1 MDSSISHLL
10 GAIAA
15 LTSALLWAV
24 AAVLFGQ
31 IGREMTAKAMNLAKG
46 LVALLCLVIFI
57 FPEPFAE
64 LRQEMF
70 WMLALSGFLG
80 ICIGDTLYLLS
91 IQRLGA
97 RLTLLIGTLIPVVT
111 AVAAVFLFQ
120 EFMGMSAYLSLIL
133 TVIGVSYVLWSK
145 AEKTQKDI
153 VWGSGLLVAGLFV
166 LTESSGILLTKWA
179 VFEVNSLEAT
189 FIRQVAGVVG
199 LTVWG
204 LLARELV
211 SDFKPLKNN
220 PALFKKLI
228 ITSFIGAFVGTWLSV
243 LALKLT
249 HASVA
254 VALNSTSPIFI
265 LLISV
270 LFLSE
275 KLPRSSIIG
284 AIVAVSGVVLYFMQI
299 PYS

>member
-1 MDSSISHLL
+1 MDSSISHLF
-10 GAIAA
+10 GALAA

-46 LVALLCLVIFI
+46 LVALVCLMIFL
-57 FPEPFAE
+57 FPAPFAD
-64 LRQEMF
+64 LRQETF
-70 WMLALSGFLG
+70 WMLALSGLLG

-111 AVAAVFLFQ
+111 AIAAVFLFQ
-120 EFMGMSAYLSLIL
+120 EFMGVSAYLSLML
-133 TVIGVSYVLWSK
+133 TVFGVSYVLWSK
-145 AEKTQKDI
+145 AEKTQQDI
-153 VWGSGLLVAGLFV
+153 VWASGLSVAGLFV

-179 VFEVNSLEAT
+179 VFEVDSLEAT
-189 FIRQVAGVVG
+189 FIRQVWGVVG

-204 LLARELV
+204 LLAKELV
-211 SDFKPLKNN
+211 SDFQPLKNN
-220 PALFKKLI
+220 PVLLKKLLL
-228 ITSFIGAFVGTWLSV
+228 TSFIGAFVGTWLSV

-249 HASVA
+249 YASVA

-265 LLISV
+265 LLISG
-270 LFLSE
+270 LFLRE
-275 KLPRSSIIG
+275 KNPKSSIIG
-284 AIVAVSGVVLYFMQI
+284 AIIAVMGVILYFVHI
-299 PYS
+299 

>member
-10 GAIAA
+10 GALAA

-46 LVALLCLVIFI
+46 LVALFCLVIFI
-57 FPEPFAE
+57 FPEPFVN
-64 LRQEMF
+64 LRQETF
-70 WMLALSGFLG
+70 WVLALSGILG

-97 RLTLLIGTLIPVVT
+97 RLTLLVGTLIPVVT
-111 AVAAVFLFQ
+111 AIAAVFLFQ
-120 EFMGMSAYLSLIL
+120 EFMGISAYLSLIL
-133 TVIGVSYVLWSK
+133 TVLGVSYVLWSK
-145 AEKTQKDI
+145 AEKSHQKI
-153 VWGSGLLVAGLFV
+153 LWTSGLTVAGLFV

-179 VFEVNSLEAT
+179 VIEMDSLEAT
-189 FIRQVAGVVG
+189 FIRQVWGVVG
-199 LTVWG
+199 LTIWG

-211 SDFKPLKNN
+211 SDFLPLKNN
-220 PALFKKLI
+220 PFLLKKLI
-228 ITSFIGAFVGTWLSV
+228 LTSFIGAFLGTWLSV

-249 HASVA
+249 YASVA
-254 VALNSTSPIFI
+254 VALNSTSPIFV
-265 LLISV
+265 LLISG

-275 KLPRSSIIG
+275 KIPRSSIIG
-284 AIVAVSGVVLYFMQI
+284 AIVAVLGVILYFLQMHNI
-299 PYS
+299 

>member
-46 LVALLCLVIFI
+46 LVALVCLVIFI
-57 FPEPFAE
+57 FPDPFAE
-64 LRQEMF
+64 LRQEAF
-70 WMLALSGFLG
+70 WMLALSGLLG

-97 RLTLLIGTLIPVVT
+97 RLTLLVGTLIPVVT

-120 EFMGMSAYLSLIL
+120 EFMGMSAYLSLML
-133 TVIGVSYVLWSK
+133 TVFGVSYVLWSK
-145 AEKTQKDI
+145 AEKTQQD
-153 VWGSGLLVAGLFV
+153 VLWASGLIVAGLFV

-179 VFEVNSLEAT
+179 VFEVDSLEAT
-189 FIRQVAGVVG
+189 FIRQVWGVVG

-204 LLARELV
+204 LLAKELV
-211 SDFKPLKNN
+211 SDFQPLKNN
-220 PALFKKLI
+220 PALLKKLLL
-228 ITSFIGAFVGTWLSV
+228 TSFIGAFAGTWLSV

-249 HASVA
+249 YASVA
-254 VALNSTSPIFI
+254 VALNSTSPIFV
-265 LLISV
+265 LLISA
-270 LFLSE
+270 LFLNE
-275 KLPRSSIIG
+275 KTPKSSIIG
-284 AIVAVSGVVLYFMQI
+284 AIIAVMGVILYFIQI
-299 PYS
+299 